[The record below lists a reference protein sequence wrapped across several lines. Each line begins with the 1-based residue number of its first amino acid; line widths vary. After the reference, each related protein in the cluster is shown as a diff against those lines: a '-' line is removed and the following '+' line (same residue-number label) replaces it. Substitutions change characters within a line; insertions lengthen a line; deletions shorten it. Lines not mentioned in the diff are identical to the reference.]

1 MEHYYLCPSDHLA
14 HHGILKQQW
23 GVRRGPP
30 YPLARTSN
38 GRLDTKAQ
46 SAAKR
51 RSTQVGGLA
60 HLTINGKR
68 FTKEELGAAWEEKKR
83 ARIENKQKRKEEKE
97 AAKALKEK
105 KAAEKKAEQEAA
117 EEAHKKLVE
126 EKVKAAEADKKEA
139 LKQYMRHHPT
149 ELPKYVDAFTKEEID
164 EIVSR
169 IELDKK
175 VRQIRNDEIYH
186 YMEYFNKAAEAL
198 KATNTTIQNGIG
210 VYNSV
215 ASVWNTI
222 GEETQKTKDREKAF
236 AEKKKADP
244 KAKPDDRFRPLPRV
258 GGNNEEADQRKKNNQ
273 QPNPD
278 KKKQQK

>member
-1 MEHYYLCPSDHLA
+1 MEHYYLCPSDYLA

-46 SAAKR
+46 AAAKR

-60 HLTINGKR
+60 HITINGKK
-68 FTKEELGAAWEEKKR
+68 FTKEDLGAAWEEKKR

-117 EEAHKKLVE
+117 EEARKKLVE

-186 YMEYFNKAAEAL
+186 YMEYFNKAADAL

-236 AEKKKADP
+236 EEKKKADP
-244 KAKPDDRFRPLPRV
+244 KATPDDRFRPLPRV
-258 GGNNEEADQRKKNNQ
+258 GGDNKEADQKKKNPQ

-278 KKKQQK
+278 KKKPQK